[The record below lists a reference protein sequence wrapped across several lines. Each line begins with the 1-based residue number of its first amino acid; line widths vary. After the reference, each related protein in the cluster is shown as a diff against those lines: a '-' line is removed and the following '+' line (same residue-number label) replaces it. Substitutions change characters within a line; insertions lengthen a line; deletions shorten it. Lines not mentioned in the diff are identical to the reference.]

1 MKFKPP
7 TNIGG
12 FFFYIIFIDMKI
24 LITEN
29 NIDKLIEKYGIVKTI
44 KTIGGYDNFDKL
56 VPDYFYS
63 RDENNVLKFNKERAI
78 DFINEC
84 AEVNNRREDESSI
97 YLYDYYSDI
106 FYQEWDGEGDDDNE
120 FYAYESRIES
130 VSTDIA
136 YGSIW
141 QFDDKGHMFDDAYD
155 NFQVPL
161 NRLPE
166 KILRDVFHMLYESFK
181 V

>member
-7 TNIGG
+7 SNIGG

-29 NIDKLIEKYGIVKTI
+29 KLDKLIEKYGIVKTI
-44 KTIGGYDNFDKL
+44 KNIGGYDNFDKL
-56 VPDYFYS
+56 APDYFYS
-63 RDENNVLKFNKERAI
+63 RDENNVMKFNKERAI

-84 AEVNNRREDESSI
+84 VEVNNRRQDESSI
-97 YLYDYYSDI
+97 YLYDYNSDI

-141 QFDDKGHMFDDAYD
+141 QFDDEGHMFDDAYD

>member
-1 MKFKPP
+1 
-7 TNIGG
+7 
-12 FFFYIIFIDMKI
+12 MKI

-44 KTIGGYDNFDKL
+44 KNIGGYDNFDKL

-63 RDENNVLKFNKERAI
+63 RDENNVMKFNKERAI

-84 AEVNNRREDESSI
+84 VEVNNRRQDESSI
-97 YLYDYYSDI
+97 YLYDYNSDI
-106 FYQEWDGEGDDDNE
+106 LYQEWDGEGDDDNE

-141 QFDDKGHMFDDAYD
+141 QFDDEGHMFDDAYD

-181 V
+181 L